1 VLTAVYLKNKK
12 ASEKISLA
20 FFMESLRIR
29 GEELFVIHTKVSPI
43 RRPAFFEAEKRRQ
56 KTPFSLCS

>member
-1 VLTAVYLKNKK
+1 VLTAVYLKKEE

-29 GEELFVIHTKVSPI
+29 GEISFVIIVNVSPL

-56 KTPFSLCS
+56 KTPSALCA